1 MGIGWN
7 MIDTI
12 ALLID
17 SIETTYAVLGV
28 LIIVCA
34 GAFATLLFS
43 LKRNH
48 LHLNN
53 KDVKRLWKFLIHS
66 LTYDHNMDNIEI
78 AYIENVSQKPERCY
92 NCGSY
97 DLNFDAIIALSANTK
112 KDIPIKD
119 VGTAYCANCKSL
131 MIHPEN
137 S

>member
-1 MGIGWN
+1 MERKSLEFLTDLT
-7 MIDTI
+7 IDTN
-12 ALLID
+12 
-17 SIETTYAVLGV
+17 
-28 LIIVCA
+28 CK
-34 GAFATLLFS
+34 F
-43 LKRNH
+43 
-48 LHLNN
+48 
-53 KDVKRLWKFLIHS
+53 WKFLIHS

-97 DLNFDAIIALSANTK
+97 DLNFDAVIAISANSK
-112 KDIPIKD
+112 KDIPLKD

>member
-1 MGIGWN
+1 MQTESISSSPK
-7 MIDTI
+7 MERKSLEFLTDLTIDTN
-12 ALLID
+12 
-17 SIETTYAVLGV
+17 
-28 LIIVCA
+28 C
-34 GAFATLLFS
+34 
-43 LKRNH
+43 
-48 LHLNN
+48 
-53 KDVKRLWKFLIHS
+53 KFLIHS

-97 DLNFDAIIALSANTK
+97 DLNFDAVIAISANSK